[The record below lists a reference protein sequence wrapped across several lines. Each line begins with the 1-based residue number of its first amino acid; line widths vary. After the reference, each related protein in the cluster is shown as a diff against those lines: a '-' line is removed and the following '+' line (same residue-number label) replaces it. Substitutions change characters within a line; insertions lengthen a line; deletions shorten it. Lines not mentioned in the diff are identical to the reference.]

1 MNRWI
6 WWVPLAVFALW
17 WGWLGFRWG
26 WIATTTTQTDVI
38 EVYAQRYL
46 ADRTRDGTGEGA
58 RLTDCVAY
66 PGPDAGVW
74 LHVVCKPM
82 PPDPAPSYE
91 YEVNRLGQLVRARTA
106 HSKEPRPVPTSKR
119 PST

>member
-1 MNRWI
+1 MTRWI

-66 PGPDAGVW
+66 PGPDAGIW

-82 PPDPAPSYE
+82 PPDFLLTPLRMIRPPTRGRFPVIAQILDI
-91 YEVNRLGQLVRARTA
+91 VN
-106 HSKEPRPVPTSKR
+106 
-119 PST
+119 